1 MTVAASIVIAYPKA
15 SLELAQEVINVSR
28 RVGVQPEW
36 LANLINA
43 ESGFRASAVNKYSGA
58 SGLIQ
63 FMPDTARGHG
73 TTVEAIRGMNAMQQM
88 PYVEEYLQSK
98 SRSHGGLQT
107 QEKLFLAVFYPAA
120 IKASTRE
127 YCDRYG
133 VKAPCYDQYQMSSS
147 VRSQNPG
154 IHDAQDYINFVL
166 RKAKMAHTSFALNY
180 WWVGLIAASLLTG
193 ALMYRRRFR

>member
-1 MTVAASIVIAYPKA
+1 MTVAASIVAAYPNA
-15 SLELAQEVINVSR
+15 SLELAQEVANVAR

-73 TTVEAIRGMNAMQQM
+73 TTVEAIRDMSAMQQM
-88 PYVEEYLQSK
+88 PYVEDYLQSK
-98 SRSHGGLQT
+98 VRSHGGLQT
-107 QEKLFLAVFYPAA
+107 QEKLFLSVFYPAA
-120 IKASTRE
+120 IKASTQE
-127 YCDRYG
+127 YC
-133 VKAPCYDQYQMSSS
+133 DQYQMSSS

-154 IHDAQDYINFVL
+154 IHNAQDYINFVL

-180 WWVGLIAASLLTG
+180 WWVGLIAAGLLAG
-193 ALMYRRRFR
+193 ALVYRRRFR